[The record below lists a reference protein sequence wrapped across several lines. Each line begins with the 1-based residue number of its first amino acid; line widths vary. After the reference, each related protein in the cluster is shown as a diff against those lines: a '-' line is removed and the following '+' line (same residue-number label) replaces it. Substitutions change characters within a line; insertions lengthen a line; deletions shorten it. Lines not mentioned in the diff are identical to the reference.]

1 MANQIQITLRHI
13 ERSEALETRIRRLA
27 AKLERVH
34 GGIARCRVVVE
45 APPRHKQ
52 HGGQF
57 VVRLDLK
64 VTGHEIVVNRDHSE
78 DPYVA
83 LRDAFEAAGRQL
95 EDHARKRLAEAR
107 SPRAA
112 PGVPEPAGAAD
123 E

>member
-1 MANQIQITLRHI
+1 MANQIQITLRQI
-13 ERSEALETRIRRLA
+13 ERSDALETRIRRLA

-34 GGIARCRVVVE
+34 AGIASCRVVVE
-45 APPRHKQ
+45 APPRHKN

-64 VTGHEIVVNRDHSE
+64 VPGHEIIVNRDHSE

-95 EDHARKRLAEAR
+95 EEHAQRRRREVKSH
-107 SPRAA
+107 SPAA
-112 PGVPEPAGAAD
+112 PVTGAD